1 MLYPGDFS
9 GRGDSRSYTTWH
21 LTGFAFANTLL
32 NLPQASLRQCPSC
45 NHAVFTR
52 TDSLRRAIVSSTVVL
67 FCSTALYARA
77 RTAQISGC
85 LQAACPPHQV
95 LRGHNVTLS
104 HVGAACCSSS
114 CCAAHTNCPLTS
126 YLLWLQHLAV
136 PRYGPGAVILPLC
149 CGAGFHH
156 HHHTAALSIPQLRQ
170 GVPASPTAAPAD
182 NGFAQTAPAVHTGA
196 FTLRRFT
203 PSAPNPHPHKF
214 HQYGR

>member
-1 MLYPGDFS
+1 MYPWDFS

-85 LQAACPPHQV
+85 LSTTSGTAWSQCDPFTCWRCLLQQQLLCRSHQLPIDV
-95 LRGHNVTLS
+95 IS
-104 HVGAACCSSS
+104 
-114 CCAAHTNCPLTS
+114 
-126 YLLWLQHLAV
+126 AV
-136 PRYGPGAVILPLC
+136 A
-149 CGAGFHH
+149 
-156 HHHTAALSIPQLRQ
+156 AALSR
-170 GVPASPTAAPAD
+170 S
-182 NGFAQTAPAVHTGA
+182 AVWPRCGYIATL
-196 FTLRRFT
+196 LRRRLPPPPPHSGAEH
-203 PSAPNPHPHKF
+203 PSAASGGTRLAHC
-214 HQYGR
+214 RSSR